1 MLGSFEEAEDRV
13 QETFLR
19 AWTKRTTFEGRSTYR
34 AWLYRIAT
42 NACLEILR
50 RKSNRPRPAAD
61 SGGGRPPYSEMPWLQ
76 PYPDVLLDVVAT
88 ADEAPEPLVVARET
102 IELAFLALIQL
113 LPPKQRAVLILRD
126 LLDFSAAETASLL
139 DATVPAVNS
148 ALQRARGTLQK
159 RQGPRDDAPSSPTA
173 TEEERALVQRYME
186 AHEQPDPAAVIAL
199 LRDDARLTISPM
211 GLCWD
216 GRDNIEPD
224 FLEGMAALG
233 EFRCLPI
240 HANRQPAVA
249 HYLRKWGDSE
259 YRAWSIVVLGIEG
272 GALVDMT
279 TFARPELFAAF
290 GLPPTV

>member
-1 MLGSFEEAEDRV
+1 
-13 QETFLR
+13 
-19 AWTKRTTFEGRSTYR
+19 
-34 AWLYRIAT
+34 
-42 NACLEILR
+42 
-50 RKSNRPRPAAD
+50 
-61 SGGGRPPYSEMPWLQ
+61 MPWLQ

-102 IELAFLALIQL
+102 IELAFLAVIQL

-186 AHEQPDPAAVIAL
+186 AHEQADPAAVIAL

-211 GLCWD
+211 G
-216 GRDNIEPD
+216 PA
-224 FLEGMAALG
+224 GMG
-233 EFRCLPI
+233 ETTSNPTFS
-240 HANRQPAVA
+240 
-249 HYLRKWGDSE
+249 K
-259 YRAWSIVVLGIEG
+259 AWRRWAS
-272 GALVDMT
+272 
-279 TFARPELFAAF
+279 FAAC
-290 GLPPTV
+290 PSMPTASRRSPTTCGSGGIPSTGPGRSWSSALKVAPWWT